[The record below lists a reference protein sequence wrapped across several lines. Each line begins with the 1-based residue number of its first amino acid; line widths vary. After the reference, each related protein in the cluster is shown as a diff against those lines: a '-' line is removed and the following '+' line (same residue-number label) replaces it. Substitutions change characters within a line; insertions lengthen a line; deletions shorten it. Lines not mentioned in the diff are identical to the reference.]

1 MHKTIYLLLTL
12 FLLSISFSSL
22 KANETSLSSEILEKL
37 NTIESRIKVLEKA
50 TFNKTTSQSQG
61 NVSLDDYQSI
71 IAKQSIQISDLQ
83 NELQSLTAQVEEI
96 IFTMQ
101 STVNNFNSF
110 REDAEF
116 RMEEISNLTETINEN
131 KEKLNIVNESA
142 IQNDVNTELEPK
154 SLGTIQVNNQ
164 DQIDNSPFELKVT
177 SNEVE
182 QEITNTISQDNL
194 IVLEDQKK
202 LEILPDDI
210 EDVQYQFAMDLL
222 KQGDYETAEIAFQEF
237 LNVGENLSLLSNSNF
252 WLAETL
258 YVRENYK
265 DAAKNYL
272 NLYQVYPES
281 MRAPDALLKLG
292 ISLIKMDQREQG
304 CLTFLQ
310 LQDTYPNATASLINR
325 SNLEL
330 QKNECEIS

>member
-1 MHKTIYLLLTL
+1 MHRSIYLLMAL
-12 FLLSISFSSL
+12 FLCFMHLGTL
-22 KANETSLSSEILEKL
+22 NANETSLSAEILEKL
-37 NTIESRIKVLEKA
+37 NTIENRIKVLEKA

-61 NVSLDDYQSI
+61 NISLDDYQSI

-116 RMEEISNLTETINEN
+116 RMDEISNLTDTINEN
-131 KEKLNIVNESA
+131 KEKLDIVNQYSK
-142 IQNDVNTELEPK
+142 QNSVSSDLEPK

-164 DQIDNSPFELKVT
+164 GEIENSPFELKT
-177 SNEVE
+177 NSIETE
-182 QEITNTISQDNL
+182 QEITDTISQDNL
-194 IVLEDQKK
+194 IVLEEQQK
-202 LEILPDDI
+202 LEILPDEN
-210 EDVQYQFAMDLL
+210 EDAQYQFAMDLL

-237 LNVGENLSLLSNSNF
+237 LNVGEDPGLLSNSNF

-272 NLYQVYPES
+272 NLYQAYPNS
-281 MRAPDALLKLG
+281 TRAPDSLLKLG
-292 ISLIKMDQREQG
+292 ITLIKMDQREQG

-310 LQDTYPNATASLINR
+310 LQDTYPDANPSLINR

-330 QKNECEIS
+330 QKNECEVS

>member
-1 MHKTIYLLLTL
+1 
-12 FLLSISFSSL
+12 
-22 KANETSLSSEILEKL
+22 
-37 NTIESRIKVLEKA
+37 
-50 TFNKTTSQSQG
+50 
-61 NVSLDDYQSI
+61 
-71 IAKQSIQISDLQ
+71 
-83 NELQSLTAQVEEI
+83 
-96 IFTMQ
+96 MQ

-116 RMEEISNLTETINEN
+116 RMDEISNLTETINEN
-131 KEKLNIVNESA
+131 KEKLDIVNQYA
-142 IQNDVNTELEPK
+142 KKNDVSSELEPK

-164 DQIDNSPFELKVT
+164 GEIENSPFELKT
-177 SNEVE
+177 NSIETE
-182 QEITNTISQDNL
+182 QEITDTISQDNL
-194 IVLEDQKK
+194 IVLEEQQK
-202 LEILPDDI
+202 LEILPDEN

-237 LNVGENLSLLSNSNF
+237 LNVGEDPGLLSNSNF

-272 NLYQVYPES
+272 NLYQVYPNS
-281 MRAPDALLKLG
+281 TRAPDSLLKLG

-310 LQDTYPNATASLINR
+310 LQDTYPDANVSLINR

-330 QKNECEIS
+330 QKNECEVS

>member
-1 MHKTIYLLLTL
+1 MHRTIYLILPALLCFIHLGTL
-12 FLLSISFSSL
+12 N
-22 KANETSLSSEILEKL
+22 ANETSLSSEILEKL

-61 NVSLDDYQSI
+61 NISLEDYQSI

-116 RMEEISNLTETINEN
+116 RMDEISNLTETINEN
-131 KEKLNIVNESA
+131 KEKLDIVNQYA
-142 IQNDVNTELEPK
+142 KQNDVSSELEPK

-164 DQIDNSPFELKVT
+164 GEIENSPFELKT
-177 SNEVE
+177 NSIETE
-182 QEITNTISQDNL
+182 QEITDTISQDNL
-194 IVLEDQKK
+194 IVLEEQQK
-202 LEILPDDI
+202 LEILPDEN

-237 LNVGENLSLLSNSNF
+237 LNVGEDPVLLSNSNF

-272 NLYQVYPES
+272 NLYQVYPNS
-281 MRAPDALLKLG
+281 TRAPDSLLKLG

-310 LQDTYPNATASLINR
+310 LQDTYPDANASLINR

-330 QKNECEIS
+330 QKNECEVS

>member
-1 MHKTIYLLLTL
+1 MLRTIYLFLATFLCFISLSTL
-12 FLLSISFSSL
+12 Y
-22 KANETSLSSEILEKL
+22 ANETSVSSEILEKL

-61 NVSLDDYQSI
+61 NISLGDYQSI

-101 STVNNFNSF
+101 STVNNFNTF

-116 RMEEISNLTETINEN
+116 RMNEISNLTETMNEN
-131 KEKLNIVNESA
+131 KEKLDIVNQYA
-142 IQNDVNTELEPK
+142 NQNSINSELEPK
-154 SLGTIQVNNQ
+154 SLGTIQVNNKG
-164 DQIDNSPFELKVT
+164 QIENSPFELKMNSDET
-177 SNEVE
+177 K

-194 IVLEDQKK
+194 IVLEEQQK
-202 LEILPDDI
+202 LEVLPDEN
-210 EDVQYQFAMDLL
+210 EDMQYQFAMDLL
-222 KQGDYETAEIAFQEF
+222 YQGDYKTAELAFQEF
-237 LNVGENLSLLSNSNF
+237 LNVGEDPGLLSNSNF

-272 NLYQVYPES
+272 NLYQVYPNS
-281 MRAPDALLKLG
+281 TKAPDSLLKLG

-310 LQDTYPNATASLINR
+310 LQDTYPDASASLINR

-330 QKNECEIS
+330 QKNECEVS

>member
-1 MHKTIYLLLTL
+1 MLRTIYL
-12 FLLSISFSSL
+12 FLAAFVCFISL
-22 KANETSLSSEILEKL
+22 GPLYANETSISNEILEKL

-61 NVSLDDYQSI
+61 NISLGDYQSI

-116 RMEEISNLTETINEN
+116 RMDEISNLTETINEN
-131 KEKLNIVNESA
+131 KEKLDTVNQYA
-142 IQNDVNTELEPK
+142 NQNSVSSELGPK

-164 DQIDNSPFELKVT
+164 GQIENSPFELKMNSKET
-177 SNEVE
+177 K

-194 IVLEDQKK
+194 IVLEEQQK
-202 LEILPDDI
+202 LEILPDKNEDI
-210 EDVQYQFAMDLL
+210 QYQFAMDLL

-237 LNVGENLSLLSNSNF
+237 LNVGEDPGLLSNSNF

-272 NLYQVYPES
+272 KLYQVYPNS
-281 MRAPDALLKLG
+281 TKAPDSLLKLG

-310 LQDTYPNATASLINR
+310 LQDTYPDANASLINR

-330 QKNECEIS
+330 QKNECEVS

>member
-1 MHKTIYLLLTL
+1 MHRTIYLILPALLCSIHLGTL
-12 FLLSISFSSL
+12 N
-22 KANETSLSSEILEKL
+22 ANETSLSNEILEKL

-61 NVSLDDYQSI
+61 NISLDDYQSI

-116 RMEEISNLTETINEN
+116 RMDEISNLTETINDN
-131 KEKLNIVNESA
+131 KEKLDIVNQDAS
-142 IQNDVNTELEPK
+142 QNNVSSELEPK
-154 SLGTIQVNNQ
+154 SLGTIHVNNQ
-164 DQIDNSPFELKVT
+164 GEIENSPFELKT
-177 SNEVE
+177 NSNETE
-182 QEITNTISQDNL
+182 QEITDTISQDNL
-194 IVLEDQKK
+194 IVLEEQQK
-202 LEILPDDI
+202 LEILPDEN

-237 LNVGENLSLLSNSNF
+237 LNVGEDPGLLSNSNF

-272 NLYQVYPES
+272 NLYQAYPNS
-281 MRAPDALLKLG
+281 TRAPDSLLKLG

-310 LQDTYPNATASLINR
+310 LQDTYPDANTSLINR

-330 QKNECEIS
+330 QKNECEVS

>member
-1 MHKTIYLLLTL
+1 MHRTVFLLTAV
-12 FLLSISFSSL
+12 FLYFMHLSTIN
-22 KANETSLSSEILEKL
+22 ANETSLSSEILEKL

-61 NVSLDDYQSI
+61 NLSLDDYQSI
-71 IAKQSIQISDLQ
+71 LAK
-83 NELQSLTAQVEEI
+83 
-96 IFTMQ
+96 Q

-116 RMEEISNLTETINEN
+116 RMDEISNLTETINEN
-131 KEKLNIVNESA
+131 KEKLDVVNQYA
-142 IQNDVNTELEPK
+142 QQNNMSSELEPK

-164 DQIDNSPFELKVT
+164 GEIENSPFELKT
-177 SNEVE
+177 NSIETE

-194 IVLEDQKK
+194 IVLEEQQK
-202 LEILPDDI
+202 LEILPDEN

-222 KQGDYETAEIAFQEF
+222 KQGDYETAEIAFKEF
-237 LNVGENLSLLSNSNF
+237 LNVGEDPSLLSNSNF

-272 NLYQVYPES
+272 NLYQVYPNS
-281 MRAPDALLKLG
+281 TRAPDSLLKLG

-310 LQDTYPNATASLINR
+310 LQDTYPDANASLINR

-330 QKNECEIS
+330 QKNECEVS

>member
-1 MHKTIYLLLTL
+1 MHRTIYL
-12 FLLSISFSSL
+12 FLAVFLCFISLSKSY
-22 KANETSLSSEILEKL
+22 ADVTSISSEILEKL

-61 NVSLDDYQSI
+61 NISLDDYQSI

-116 RMEEISNLTETINEN
+116 RMDEISNLTETINEN
-131 KEKLNIVNESA
+131 KEKLDIVNQYA
-142 IQNDVNTELEPK
+142 KQNDVSSELEPK

-164 DQIDNSPFELKVT
+164 GEIENSPFELKT
-177 SNEVE
+177 NSIETE
-182 QEITNTISQDNL
+182 QEITDTISQDNL
-194 IVLEDQKK
+194 IVLEEQQK
-202 LEILPDDI
+202 LEILPDEN

-237 LNVGENLSLLSNSNF
+237 LNVGEDPGLLSNSNF

-272 NLYQVYPES
+272 NLYQVYPNS
-281 MRAPDALLKLG
+281 TRAPDSLLKLG

-310 LQDTYPNATASLINR
+310 LQDTYPDANASLINR

-330 QKNECEIS
+330 QKNECEVS

>member
-1 MHKTIYLLLTL
+1 MYRTIYSLFAAILFFISPVTL
-12 FLLSISFSSL
+12 S
-22 KANETSLSSEILEKL
+22 ANEISLSKEILEKL

-61 NVSLDDYQSI
+61 DVSLEDYQSI

-83 NELQSLTAQVEEI
+83 SELQTLTAQVEEI
-96 IFTMQ
+96 IFTVQ

-116 RMEEISNLTETINEN
+116 RMDEISNLSDKIYEN
-131 KEKLNIVNESA
+131 KEKLEIVNQS
-142 IQNDVNTELEPK
+142 TEENISNSQLEPK
-154 SLGTIQVNNQ
+154 SLGTIQVNKQ
-164 DQIDNSPFELKVT
+164 DQIENSPFELKMNSVE
-177 SNEVE
+177 SE
-182 QEITNTISQDNL
+182 QEITNTIPQDNL
-194 IVLEDQKK
+194 IVFEKQGK
-202 LEILPDDI
+202 LEILPDI
-210 EDVQYQFAMDLL
+210 NEDAQYQFALNLL
-222 KQGDYETAEIAFQEF
+222 KQGDYKTAEIAFQEF
-237 LNVGENLSLLSNSNF
+237 LNIGQDPSLLSNSNF

-272 NLYQVYPES
+272 NLYQVYPNS
-281 MRAPDALLKLG
+281 TLAPDSLLKLG
-292 ISLIKMDQREQG
+292 ISLIKMDLREQG

-310 LQDTYPNATASLINR
+310 LQETYPDANESLINR

-330 QKNECEIS
+330 QKNECEVS

>member
-1 MHKTIYLLLTL
+1 MLRTIYL
-12 FLLSISFSSL
+12 FLAAFVCFISL
-22 KANETSLSSEILEKL
+22 GPLNANETSISNEILEKL

-61 NVSLDDYQSI
+61 NISLGDYQSI

-116 RMEEISNLTETINEN
+116 RMDEISSLTETINEN
-131 KEKLNIVNESA
+131 KEKLDIVNQYA
-142 IQNDVNTELEPK
+142 NQNSVSSELGPK
-154 SLGTIQVNNQ
+154 SLGTIQVYNQ
-164 DQIDNSPFELKVT
+164 GQIENSPFELKMNSKET
-177 SNEVE
+177 K

-194 IVLEDQKK
+194 IVLEEQQK
-202 LEILPDDI
+202 LEILPDKNEDI
-210 EDVQYQFAMDLL
+210 QYQFAMDLL

-237 LNVGENLSLLSNSNF
+237 LNVGEDPGLLSNSNF

-272 NLYQVYPES
+272 NLYQVYPNS
-281 MRAPDALLKLG
+281 TKAPDSLLKLG

-310 LQDTYPNATASLINR
+310 LQDTYPDANASLINR

-330 QKNECEIS
+330 QKNECEVS

>member
-1 MHKTIYLLLTL
+1 MHRTIYLILPTLLCFIHLGTL
-12 FLLSISFSSL
+12 N
-22 KANETSLSSEILEKL
+22 ANETSLSSEILEKL

-50 TFNKTTSQSQG
+50 TFNKNTSQSQG
-61 NVSLDDYQSI
+61 NISLDDYQSI

-116 RMEEISNLTETINEN
+116 RMDEISNLTETINEN
-131 KEKLNIVNESA
+131 KEKLDIVNQYA
-142 IQNDVNTELEPK
+142 KQNDVSYELEPK

-164 DQIDNSPFELKVT
+164 GEIENSPFELKT
-177 SNEVE
+177 NSNETE
-182 QEITNTISQDNL
+182 QEITDTISQDNL
-194 IVLEDQKK
+194 IVLEEQQK
-202 LEILPDDI
+202 LEILPDENEDI
-210 EDVQYQFAMDLL
+210 QYQFAMDLL

-237 LNVGENLSLLSNSNF
+237 LNVGEDPGLLSNSNF

-265 DAAKNYL
+265 DAAKHYL
-272 NLYQVYPES
+272 NLYQVYPNS
-281 MRAPDALLKLG
+281 TRAPDSLLKLG

-310 LQDTYPNATASLINR
+310 LQDTYPDANASLINR

-330 QKNECEIS
+330 QKNECEVS

>member
-1 MHKTIYLLLTL
+1 MHRTVFLLTAV
-12 FLLSISFSSL
+12 FLYFMHLSTIN
-22 KANETSLSSEILEKL
+22 ANETSLSSEILEKL

-61 NVSLDDYQSI
+61 NLSLDDYQSI

-116 RMEEISNLTETINEN
+116 RMDEISNLTETINEN
-131 KEKLNIVNESA
+131 KEKLDVVNQYA
-142 IQNDVNTELEPK
+142 QQNNMSSELEPK

-164 DQIDNSPFELKVT
+164 GEIENSPFELKT
-177 SNEVE
+177 NSIETE

-194 IVLEDQKK
+194 IVLEEQQK
-202 LEILPDDI
+202 LEILPDEN

-222 KQGDYETAEIAFQEF
+222 KQGDYETAEIAFKEF
-237 LNVGENLSLLSNSNF
+237 LNVGEDPSLLSNSNF

-272 NLYQVYPES
+272 NLYQVYPNS
-281 MRAPDALLKLG
+281 TRAPDSLLKLG

-310 LQDTYPNATASLINR
+310 LQDTYPDANASLINR

-330 QKNECEIS
+330 QKNECEVS

>member
-22 KANETSLSSEILEKL
+22 KANETSPSSEILEKL

>member
-310 LQDTYPNATASLINR
+310 LQNTYPNATASLINR

>member
-1 MHKTIYLLLTL
+1 MLRTIYL
-12 FLLSISFSSL
+12 FLAAFVCFISL
-22 KANETSLSSEILEKL
+22 GPLYANETSISNEILEKL

-61 NVSLDDYQSI
+61 NISLGDYQSI

-116 RMEEISNLTETINEN
+116 RMDEISSLTETINEN
-131 KEKLNIVNESA
+131 KEKLDIVNQYA
-142 IQNDVNTELEPK
+142 NQNSVSSELGPK
-154 SLGTIQVNNQ
+154 SLGTIQVYNQ
-164 DQIDNSPFELKVT
+164 GQIENSPFELKMNSKET
-177 SNEVE
+177 K

-194 IVLEDQKK
+194 IVLEEQQK
-202 LEILPDDI
+202 LEILPDKNEDI
-210 EDVQYQFAMDLL
+210 QYQFAMDLL

-237 LNVGENLSLLSNSNF
+237 LNVGEDPGLLSNSNF

-272 NLYQVYPES
+272 NLYQVYPNS
-281 MRAPDALLKLG
+281 TKAPDSLLKLG

-310 LQDTYPNATASLINR
+310 LQDTYPDANASLINR

>member
-1 MHKTIYLLLTL
+1 MHRTIYLILPALLCSIHLGTL
-12 FLLSISFSSL
+12 N
-22 KANETSLSSEILEKL
+22 ANETSLSNEILEKL

-61 NVSLDDYQSI
+61 NISLDDYQSI

-116 RMEEISNLTETINEN
+116 RMDEISNLTETINDN
-131 KEKLNIVNESA
+131 KEKLDIVNQDAS
-142 IQNDVNTELEPK
+142 QNNVNSELEPK
-154 SLGTIQVNNQ
+154 SLGTIHVNNQ
-164 DQIDNSPFELKVT
+164 GEIENSPFELKT
-177 SNEVE
+177 NSNETE
-182 QEITNTISQDNL
+182 QEITDTISQDNL
-194 IVLEDQKK
+194 IVLEEQQK
-202 LEILPDDI
+202 LEILPDEN

-237 LNVGENLSLLSNSNF
+237 LNIGEDPGLLSNSNF
-252 WLAETL
+252 WLAETH

-272 NLYQVYPES
+272 NLYQAYPNS
-281 MRAPDALLKLG
+281 TRAPDSLLKLG

-310 LQDTYPNATASLINR
+310 LQDTYPDANTSLINR

-330 QKNECEIS
+330 QKNECEVS

>member
-1 MHKTIYLLLTL
+1 MHRTVFLLTAV
-12 FLLSISFSSL
+12 FLYFVHLSTIN
-22 KANETSLSSEILEKL
+22 ANETSLSSEILEKL

-61 NVSLDDYQSI
+61 NLSLDDYQSI
-71 IAKQSIQISDLQ
+71 IAKQSIPISDLQ

-116 RMEEISNLTETINEN
+116 RMDEISNLTETINEN
-131 KEKLNIVNESA
+131 KEKLDVVNQYA
-142 IQNDVNTELEPK
+142 QQNNMSSELEPK

-164 DQIDNSPFELKVT
+164 GEIENSPFELKT
-177 SNEVE
+177 NSIETE
-182 QEITNTISQDNL
+182 QEITDTISQDNL
-194 IVLEDQKK
+194 IVLEEQQK
-202 LEILPDDI
+202 LEILPDEN

-237 LNVGENLSLLSNSNF
+237 LNVGEDPGLLSNSNF

-272 NLYQVYPES
+272 NLYQVYPNS
-281 MRAPDALLKLG
+281 TRAPDSLLKLG

-310 LQDTYPNATASLINR
+310 LQDTYPDANASLINR

-330 QKNECEIS
+330 QKNECEVS

>member
-1 MHKTIYLLLTL
+1 MHRTVYSLFAVFLSFIHLGTL
-12 FLLSISFSSL
+12 N
-22 KANETSLSSEILEKL
+22 ANETSLSSEILEKL

-61 NVSLDDYQSI
+61 NISLDDYQSI

-116 RMEEISNLTETINEN
+116 RMDEISNLTDTINEN
-131 KEKLNIVNESA
+131 KEKLDIVNQYA
-142 IQNDVNTELEPK
+142 KQNSVSSELEPK
-154 SLGTIQVNNQ
+154 SLGTIKVNNQ
-164 DQIDNSPFELKVT
+164 GQIENSPFELKT
-177 SNEVE
+177 NSIETE
-182 QEITNTISQDNL
+182 QEITDTISQDNL
-194 IVLEDQKK
+194 IVLEEQQK
-202 LEILPDDI
+202 LEILPDEN

-237 LNVGENLSLLSNSNF
+237 LNIGEDPRLLSNSNF

-272 NLYQVYPES
+272 NLYQVYPNS
-281 MRAPDALLKLG
+281 TRAPDSLLKLG

-310 LQDTYPNATASLINR
+310 LQDTYPDANASLINR

-330 QKNECEIS
+330 QKNECEVS